1 MERNATRTKT
11 TKEIRLMKCED
22 VIKRGATGSAQ
33 RSTPNALLTLEADL
47 RSMLRQTF
55 CHPQTSQNH
64 LASLFKAMDTAEQP
78 TTGDGD
84 RVMMVVEATLVQL
97 VQMVRPYN
105 TLLALIHHG
114 YHHIL
119 HHLQAY
125 VRKLK
130 ITELMLDKTDNPYG
144 KMRAEELCRLRELES
159 LTSELSTELENV
171 ASQRDYLKEQ
181 LSKAEGAFEEEHQKA
196 VCMAEEKKKLEA
208 HFLEAKVEAGGLKK
222 KLENYLGEGP
232 GSDPLLLKI
241 ALSKCREEL
250 ASKARLLQD
259 MERQYREVVPR
270 ADFDRQQR
278 RLNSLTASHKQLSHV
293 HEMLKEQHETLLSSY
308 EQVVTERDGL
318 SEENQ
323 ALRRAATPRPEWNR
337 VAEYIEGGISRWREL
352 SFGKTSDQTVD
363 VLISELT
370 GSQLTTTSEFID
382 CKGNEPGV
390 PAYLRYDG
398 SVRNRRLG
406 KRDLMLIVD
415 DIWSIKRKL
424 CNKDPMEHFVD
435 QYFKERYHLEEVRAE
450 WCYSLADGCQRLAH
464 EEQIGLFWG
473 ILCGQ
478 VQEQVYHYQVD
489 IVNNL
494 YNILK
499 SKDSS
504 EKDLINRSTFLECI
518 KEVFPLKTDDHIQVL
533 MDIAARAAS
542 LKDPSFIKYHNLF
555 PQGSGTERTTLVNE
569 IVQQARDEQ
578 DVYIQEVL
586 DELGYAAMDVAVH
599 ELSRALTIVDPRI
612 EQRDLDAYL
621 EWVFNTTR
629 DQLKK
634 TPPIPLPLLAARLQT
649 GHIVR
654 VGAKT

>member
-1 MERNATRTKT
+1 MPSPSHSRQTRSAERSKP
-11 TKEIRLMKCED
+11 
-22 VIKRGATGSAQ
+22 S
-33 RSTPNALLTLEADL
+33 PLLALEADL
-47 RSMLRQTF
+47 RSALGETF
-55 CHPQTSQNH
+55 CRPETYEKQFVNPFKH
-64 LASLFKAMDTAEQP
+64 LATTETTTADDDRLIKALDDSLT
-78 TTGDGD
+78 
-84 RVMMVVEATLVQL
+84 QL
-97 VQMVRPYN
+97 IPMVRPCN
-105 TLLALIHHG
+105 TLLALIQHG

-119 HHLQAY
+119 QHLRAY

-130 ITELMLDKTDNPYG
+130 ITEVMLDKTDNPYG
-144 KMRAEELCRLRELES
+144 KLRAEELCRLRELES

-171 ASQRDYLKEQ
+171 ESQREYLKDQ
-181 LSKAEGAFEEEHQKA
+181 LSKAEAAFEEEHQRA
-196 VCMAEEKKKLEA
+196 VCMADEKKKLEA

-222 KLENYLGEGP
+222 KLENYLGEGA
-232 GSDPLLLKI
+232 GSDPQLLKI

-250 ASKARLLQD
+250 ASKARVLQD

-278 RLNSLTASHKQLSHV
+278 RLTSLTASHKQLSHV
-293 HEMLKEQHETLLSSY
+293 HEMLKEQHETLLLSY
-308 EQVVTERDGL
+308 EQVVNERDGL

-337 VAEYIEGGISRWREL
+337 VAEYIEGGITRWREL
-352 SFGKTSDQTVD
+352 SYGKTSDQMVD

-370 GSQLTTTSEFID
+370 GSQLTTSSEFID

-390 PAYLRYDG
+390 PAYLRYEG

-406 KRDLMLIVD
+406 TRDLMLIID
-415 DIWSIKRKL
+415 DIWSTKRKL
-424 CNKDPMEHFVD
+424 QNTDSMEQFVD
-435 QYFKERYHLEEVRAE
+435 QYFTERYHLEEVRAE

-478 VQEQVYHYQVD
+478 VQEQVYHHQVN

-494 YNILK
+494 YNALK

-504 EKDLINRSTFLECI
+504 EVGLINRTTLLACI

-542 LKDPSFIKYHNLF
+542 LKDPSLIKYHNLF
-555 PQGSGTERTTLVNE
+555 PQGRSTERTALVNE

-599 ELSRALTIVDPRI
+599 ELSRAFTIVDPRI
-612 EQRDLDAYL
+612 EQRDLDAYM

-629 DQLKK
+629 DQLKT
-634 TPPIPLPLLAARLQT
+634 TPHTPLPLLAARLQT

-654 VGAKT
+654 VGAKN

>member
-1 MERNATRTKT
+1 
-11 TKEIRLMKCED
+11 
-22 VIKRGATGSAQ
+22 
-33 RSTPNALLTLEADL
+33 
-47 RSMLRQTF
+47 
-55 CHPQTSQNH
+55 
-64 LASLFKAMDTAEQP
+64 
-78 TTGDGD
+78 
-84 RVMMVVEATLVQL
+84 MMVVEATLAQL
-97 VQMVRPYN
+97 IQMVRPYN

-119 HHLQAY
+119 QHLQAY

-130 ITELMLDKTDNPYG
+130 ITEVLRLISHSDIHVVKNSYYSYTGWPYKLFSVMLDKTDNPYG

-159 LTSELSTELENV
+159 LTSELSAELENV
-171 ASQRDYLKEQ
+171 ESQRDYLKEQ
-181 LSKAEGAFEEEHQKA
+181 LTKAEGAFEEEHQKA

-232 GSDPLLLKI
+232 GSDPQLLKI

-278 RLNSLTASHKQLSHV
+278 RLNSLAASHKQLSHV
-293 HEMLKEQHETLLSSY
+293 HEMLKEQHEALLCSY

-352 SFGKTSDQTVD
+352 SYGKTSDQTVD

-390 PAYLRYDG
+390 PAYLRYEG

-406 KRDLMLIVD
+406 KRDLMLIID
-415 DIWSIKRKL
+415 DIWGIKRKL

-494 YNILK
+494 YNTLK

-504 EKDLINRSTFLECI
+504 EKGLINRSAFLECI

-542 LKDPSFIKYHNLF
+542 LKDPSLIKYHNLF